1 MLPAC
6 VDRAPLN
13 PSAHL
18 RGVPRL
24 PRGAPRSHRTQ
35 QRGRGRA
42 GRRHHRAAGG
52 GAGPREAHR
61 ITTPAGPAPREAPFP
76 CAPAWA
82 QVPWRGVC
90 PREER
95 KAPRHPKG
103 RCWGLGG
110 GNPVWLGRS
119 PPPRSP
125 TGRGGLHQYFTRE
138 ADGLPAP
145 RVAQELGPGA
155 GGQLPDRPCHASSCP
170 ESHHPKPLAGLE
182 AAPGAPPPFLARAWG
197 ALSPPGHRSGLP
209 SRASPAPAACR
220 ALPRVGVSCTP
231 SAHAPRHAGARTQAQ
246 RRKRAVA
253 CACTRR
259 ASPGDSP
266 KRRHRSQGGGG
277 GLSRGGG
284 G

>member
-1 MLPAC
+1 MGGGPGPERPTA
-6 VDRAPLN
+6 
-13 PSAHL
+13 S
-18 RGVPRL
+18 PRL
-24 PRGAPRSHRTQ
+24 PARPLGKPPSLAPLPGHRCHGGESAQEKRERPPAT
-35 QRGRGRA
+35 RRA
-42 GRRHHRAAGG
+42 AAGG
-52 GAGPREAHR
+52 WEGGTLCGSAA
-61 ITTPAGPAPREAPFP
+61 APR
-76 CAPAWA
+76 PA
-82 QVPWRGVC
+82 
-90 PREER
+90 
-95 KAPRHPKG
+95 APR
-103 RCWGLGG
+103 
-110 GNPVWLGRS
+110 
-119 PPPRSP
+119 
-125 TGRGGLHQYFTRE
+125 GRGGLHQYFTRE